1 MGWPG
6 IRGSIRRTACI
17 RTRWANGSWR
27 RMCGRRWSH
36 YYSVLGNRESGLGN
50 RESRVPISGEQ
61 HSLTRAKTTAKFK
74 GCLALVSVS
83 SFLFPDRAQRMAIPA
98 TQIRRGMVIVFEGDP
113 CRIVEFRH
121 HTPGNLRA
129 MVQAKLKNLRNG
141 ASFEHRFRAADSIDP
156 ASMETHDL
164 EFLYQGGDTYHFMN
178 TENYDQLEMDE
189 EMLGDNAQWM
199 QPGMKIQAEYY
210 DGRPVGI
217 KLPNSLVLE
226 VVDTAPVMKTA
237 TKTASSKPAKL
248 ENGVTINVPEF
259 VGTGDK
265 VKVNPATSEY
275 QERAK

>member
-1 MGWPG
+1 
-6 IRGSIRRTACI
+6 
-17 RTRWANGSWR
+17 
-27 RMCGRRWSH
+27 
-36 YYSVLGNRESGLGN
+36 
-50 RESRVPISGEQ
+50 
-61 HSLTRAKTTAKFK
+61 
-74 GCLALVSVS
+74 
-83 SFLFPDRAQRMAIPA
+83 MAIPA

-113 CRIVEFRH
+113 CRIIEFRH

-141 ASFEHRFRAADSIDP
+141 NSFEHRFRAADSIDP

-178 TENYDQLEMDE
+178 TESYDQLEMDA
-189 EMLGDNAQWM
+189 EMLGDNAEWM

-226 VVDTAPVMKTA
+226 VIDTAPVMKTA
-237 TKTASSKPAKL
+237 TKTSSTKPAKL

-265 VKVNPATSEY
+265 VKVNPATGEY

>member
-1 MGWPG
+1 
-6 IRGSIRRTACI
+6 
-17 RTRWANGSWR
+17 
-27 RMCGRRWSH
+27 
-36 YYSVLGNRESGLGN
+36 
-50 RESRVPISGEQ
+50 
-61 HSLTRAKTTAKFK
+61 
-74 GCLALVSVS
+74 
-83 SFLFPDRAQRMAIPA
+83 MAIPA

-113 CRIVEFRH
+113 CRVLEFRH

-129 MVQAKLKNLRNG
+129 MVQAKLKNLRTG
-141 ASFEHRFRAADSIDP
+141 SSYEHRFRAADSIDP

-210 DGRPVGI
+210 DGKPVGI
-217 KLPNSLVLE
+217 KMPNSLVLE
-226 VVDTAPVMKTA
+226 VIDTAPIMKTA

-265 VKVNPATSEY
+265 VKVNPTTGEY

>member
-1 MGWPG
+1 
-6 IRGSIRRTACI
+6 
-17 RTRWANGSWR
+17 
-27 RMCGRRWSH
+27 
-36 YYSVLGNRESGLGN
+36 
-50 RESRVPISGEQ
+50 
-61 HSLTRAKTTAKFK
+61 
-74 GCLALVSVS
+74 
-83 SFLFPDRAQRMAIPA
+83 MAIPA

-113 CRIVEFRH
+113 CRVLEFRH

-129 MVQAKLKNLRNG
+129 MVQAKLKNLRTG
-141 ASFEHRFRAADSIDP
+141 SSYEHRFRAADSIDP

-217 KLPNSLVLE
+217 KMPNSLILE

-265 VKVNPATSEY
+265 VKVNPSTGEY

>member
-1 MGWPG
+1 
-6 IRGSIRRTACI
+6 
-17 RTRWANGSWR
+17 
-27 RMCGRRWSH
+27 
-36 YYSVLGNRESGLGN
+36 
-50 RESRVPISGEQ
+50 
-61 HSLTRAKTTAKFK
+61 
-74 GCLALVSVS
+74 
-83 SFLFPDRAQRMAIPA
+83 MAIPA
-98 TQIRRGMVIVFEGDP
+98 TQIRRGMVIVFEGEP
-113 CRIVEFRH
+113 CRVVEFRH

-129 MVQAKLKNLRNG
+129 MVQAKLKNLRTG
-141 ASFEHRFRAADSIDP
+141 SSFEHRFRAADSIDP

-178 TENYDQLEMDE
+178 TENYDQLEMDD

-210 DGRPVGI
+210 DGRPIGI
-217 KLPNSLVLE
+217 ELPNSLTLE

-237 TKTASSKPAKL
+237 TKTASTKPAKL

-265 VKVNPATSEY
+265 VKVNPTTGEY